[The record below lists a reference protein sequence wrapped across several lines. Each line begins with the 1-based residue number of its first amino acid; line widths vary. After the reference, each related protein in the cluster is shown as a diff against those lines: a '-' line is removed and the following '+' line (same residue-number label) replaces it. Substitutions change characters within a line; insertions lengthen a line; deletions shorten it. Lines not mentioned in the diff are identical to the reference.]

1 MTPEEA
7 AFLNQFA
14 TVVFYDIVYNIW
26 LFVLY
31 GARRISQTA
40 MQKPQLILL
49 CCTMVSACFWNIFVV
64 CLVDDLLLTKYG
76 FIQTSKAGLFVQ
88 GEIALTKAFVWQRL
102 QLLSGPIMS
111 RMSDAIVTWRAW
123 VMWPT
128 NKLVRL
134 TLIFLMVSDTV
145 VVFGDILFDELTFPN
160 LSRSGD
166 LAAAVVSVIVNIIT
180 TLLIAF
186 KAWHYRQRTKQ
197 VNIGLT
203 KSLRIMLL
211 WIESGVIYTIFH
223 VLFTIFVFLDAPVK
237 GTFSGVDVTYRLLA
251 QIVVAFGT
259 IYPLAVFIIVDQ
271 KMSMVEET
279 MSLVTLHATQPEES
293 MPMGSGDS
301 E

>member
-1 MTPEEA
+1 MTPEEV

-14 TVVFYDIVYNIW
+14 TVVFYDI
-26 LFVLY
+26 
-31 GARRISQTA
+31 GISDDTLCRHLHSFAVHSPISPLPTNFPNGNAKTA
-40 MQKPQLILL
+40 THSVMLHHGVGMFLEYLCSGLL
-49 CCTMVSACFWNIFVV
+49 
-64 CLVDDLLLTKYG
+64 
-76 FIQTSKAGLFVQ
+76 VQ
-88 GEIALTKAFVWQRL
+88 GEMATTKAYVWQRL

-111 RMSDAIVTWRAW
+111 RMSDAMVTWRAW

-134 TLIFLMVSDTV
+134 TLVLLMVSDVV

-166 LAAAVVSVIVNIIT
+166 LAAVVVSVIINIIT

-203 KSLRIMLL
+203 KSLCIMLL

-237 GTFSGVDVTYRLLA
+237 GTFSGVDVMYRILA

-279 MSLVTLHATQPEES
+279 MSLVTLHATQPEGD
-293 MPMGSGDS
+293 MPMDGGDS